1 MEAEFFDL
9 VVIGAGPAGEKGAN
23 TAAVFGKRVAII
35 EKAREVGGAV
45 ANTGTLPSKTLRE
58 TALALS
64 GLKARNLYGVD
75 LSLRR
80 EATIADFMHHE
91 RSVTAS
97 ERARI
102 MHNLRTLNIE
112 LYQGTASFVESHTIR
127 VSSNGEPGRDAG
139 ASEKLLRAEKIL
151 IATGSSPHRPPEFG
165 FQDIRIHDSDEILTL
180 DRLPKTLAVVGAGVI
195 GSEYACTF
203 AALGT
208 KVDLIDGRDAL
219 LPFLD
224 VEVSNALLTAMQN
237 LGIVF
242 HWKERVICEAPPEG
256 QLLLTLTSGETLKTD
271 GVLIAAGR
279 SSNTAD
285 LNLNAAGITPG
296 KRGLLMV
303 NESFQT
309 ELKNIYAAGDVIGF
323 PALAATGMEQ
333 ARVAMCHA
341 FDKTYKTELANVL
354 PTGIYTIPEVST
366 VGETEESL
374 KEKGIDYVVG
384 RAGYDQNARGQIIGD
399 RTGFLKLLFNSSD
412 MKVLGVHAIGEQAS
426 ELVHIG
432 LMAMLTGS
440 TVELLNRAC
449 FNYPTLGDLY
459 KVAAYDAMIKQMAI
473 A

>member
-1 MEAEFFDL
+1 MEPEFFDL

-23 TAAVFGKRVAII
+23 TAAIFGKRVAII

-80 EATIADFMHHE
+80 EATVADFMHHE
-91 RSVTAS
+91 QSVAAR

-102 MHNLRTLNIE
+102 MHTLLTLNIQ
-112 LYQGTASFVESHTIR
+112 LYQGTASFVDSHTIR
-127 VSSNGEPGRDAG
+127 VSNDGEVGPDAS

-151 IATGSSPHRPPEFG
+151 IATGSSPFRPPEFA
-165 FQDIRIHDSDEILTL
+165 FEDDRIHDSDEILTL

-208 KVDLIDGRDAL
+208 KVDIIDGRDSL

-224 VEVSNALLTAMQN
+224 VEVSNALLAAMQN
-237 LGIVF
+237 LGILF
-242 HWKERVICEAPPEG
+242 HWKERVTCEAPPEG
-256 QLLLTLTSGETLKTD
+256 QLILTLSSGKTLKTD

-279 SSNTAD
+279 SSNTED
-285 LNLNAAGITPG
+285 LNLDAAGITAG
-296 KRGLLMV
+296 KRGLLTV
-303 NESFQT
+303 NANFQT
-309 ELKNIYAAGDVIGF
+309 EVPNIYAAGDVIGF

-341 FDKTYKTELANVL
+341 CDKPYKTEIANVL
-354 PTGIYTIPEVST
+354 PTGIYTIPEIST

-374 KEKGIDYVVG
+374 KTKGVEYVVG
-384 RAGYDQNARGQIIGD
+384 RARYDQNARGQIIGD
-399 RTGFLKLLFNSSD
+399 QTGFLKLLFNASD
-412 MKVLGVHAIGEQAS
+412 MKVLGVHVIGEHAT
-426 ELVHIG
+426 ELLHVG

-440 TVELLNRAC
+440 GVELFNQAC

-459 KVAAYDAMIKQMAI
+459 KYAAYDAMVKQLAK